1 MTRFLLIGLLFIVQ
15 FSSYGQIGIITG
27 RIYDISG
34 SLLYGALNDNLFI
47 AH

>member
-15 FSSYGQIGIITG
+15 FSSFGQIGMITG
-27 RIYDISG
+27 RIYDIYG
-34 SLLYGALNDNLFI
+34 SPLYGALNDNLFI